1 MAKTPFYSN
10 VMEQLVIER
19 NGDSLE
25 QTHNYS
31 IFKRI
36 STLILIILSVVV
48 AVNLYLMHVKNAR
61 QWYQVESE
69 QLGRS
74 LTVQASKLVAAPLAN
89 NNESLLSEYIELI
102 NQGNF
107 VKGAVMFDQVG
118 IKYAQQQDPLSVVA
132 LVRQKDVEPLVFV
145 EDIVFDGQII
155 GYIKLVLDKQAITEH
170 HQLFNQNQ
178 LQQSL
183 LIIVLTVIVSGL
195 IIRLFYKAREN
206 YRLANQ
212 SDNLN

>member
-1 MAKTPFYSN
+1 M
-10 VMEQLVIER
+10 
-19 NGDSLE
+19 E

-36 STLILIILSVVV
+36 STLILIVLSVVV
-48 AVNLYLMHVKNAR
+48 AINLYLMHVNNAQ

-74 LTVQASKLVAAPLAN
+74 LTVQASKLLAAPLAN
-89 NNESLLSEYIELI
+89 NNQALLSEYIELI

-107 VKGAVMFDQVG
+107 VKGAVMFDQMG
-118 IKYAQQQDPLSVVA
+118 IKYAQQQDPLSVVE

-145 EDIVFDGQII
+145 EDIVFNGEII
-155 GYIKLVLDKQAITEH
+155 GYIKLILDKQAITEH

-183 LIIVLTVIVSGL
+183 LIIVLTIIVSGL

-206 YRLANQ
+206 FRIANR
-212 SDNLN
+212 SDNLS